1 MLWVILILSFLLIIS
16 SLYVILSS
24 YPVNASLALIFNLFL
39 TAILYII
46 LNQEFIAAI
55 QVLVY
60 AGAII
65 VLFLFIVMLLNL
77 GKQEKTLQWS
87 FSSLLSVFLCIALA
101 LPLVFVGLTWDSDR
115 IVKGNYTKEAIEKVG
130 SIELFSETLFYQYIL
145 AFEFISILLLVA
157 AIGTFVLGK
166 DEKPLNRL

>member
-1 MLWVILILSFLLIIS
+1 MFWVVLIVSGLLILT

-24 YPVNASLALIFNLFL
+24 YPVNAGLALILSLFL
-39 TAILYII
+39 TAILYVI

-77 GKQEKTLQWS
+77 GKQEKALKWNPSS
-87 FSSLLSVFLCIALA
+87 FLSIFLSFALA
-101 LPLVFVGLTWDSDR
+101 VPLIFVGLTWDSSLV
-115 IVKGNYTKEAIEKVG
+115 VKGGYTKEAIEKVG

-145 AFEFISILLLVA
+145 AFEFSSILLLVA

-166 DEKPLNRL
+166 DEKPVKRL